1 MGLDWVVLAKEVNR
15 VEINP
20 TEVIGAK
27 RATRDDP
34 LIVNE
39 MRLIW
44 QDGDQTMTFDEFLT
58 DTTSR
63 DIPPILIPFG
73 EGFQDAIPAFQ
84 SEVQYYGY
92 RGKAIEPGL
101 NCVSEFA
108 EQNGYYMSWIYGEM
122 ATQSDI
128 EERINSLEEIF
139 NKYKSDYP
147 EIASVGERYFLAW
160 RQQQSAEVDQIEQ
173 DLEHDTDKE
182 KIIFEIFG
190 FLGAIEWLRFWSDKG
205 FEIVADF

>member
-1 MGLDWVVLAKEVNR
+1 MGLDWVVLAKEVNE

-34 LIVNE
+34 HIVNE
-39 MRLIW
+39 WRLIW
-44 QDGDQTMTFDEFLT
+44 QEGDQVMTFEEFLT
-58 DTTSR
+58 DATSR
-63 DIPPILIPFG
+63 QIPPIVIPFG
-73 EGFQDAIPAFQ
+73 EGFHDAIPAFQ
-84 SEVQYYGY
+84 AEVQYYGY
-92 RGKAIEPGL
+92 RGKVIEPEL

-108 EQNGYYMSWIYGEM
+108 EQNGYDMSWIYGEM

-128 EERINSLEEIF
+128 EERINLLEKIF
-139 NKYKSDYP
+139 NKYKFSHSK
-147 EIASVGERYFLAW
+147 IASAGERYFLSW
-160 RQQQSAEVDQIEQ
+160 RQQQVTEVDHIEQ
-173 DLEHDTDKE
+173 ELEHDADKE

-205 FEIVADF
+205 FEIVADY